1 MNLVTSAGTYVV
13 HSTAPLGMQT
23 CIYSDKRGRGIVW
36 CFRGFG
42 AGVQSMFFQSAVLA
56 KENLV
61 SLGQMN
67 LTNELVQMG
76 NWNQAESID
85 KNRFE
90 VHRAD
95 SLSRVCRKK
104 DWKRV

>member
-1 MNLVTSAGTYVV
+1 MA
-13 HSTAPLGMQT
+13 
-23 CIYSDKRGRGIVW
+23 W

-42 AGVQSMFFQSAVLA
+42 AGVQSRFFQSAVLA

-85 KNRFE
+85 KNKFE
-90 VHRAD
+90 VHRVD
-95 SLSRVCRKK
+95 SVNGAGTRKIGRGCGRTFLIQARLVRRNSK
-104 DWKRV
+104 P